1 LSSQHPHL
9 PPRGLRIVICD
20 HSALLVSVTGLLRMS
35 GYIVFQAYDG
45 PAARELCREL
55 PNIELLILTSTGMG
69 IDTPTL
75 VRNIRELHPNLPVLH
90 IGNSALVGMPD
101 NVPTL
106 TETFTADQLLSSVG
120 ALVPVGV

>member
-1 LSSQHPHL
+1 
-9 PPRGLRIVICD
+9 
-20 HSALLVSVTGLLRMS
+20 MS